1 MRSTGTAGG
10 MLVAVVLAAA
20 AACGSSGASSSPGGQ
35 LPLGSGP
42 LHVDVDTPAL
52 VRPLQVNI
60 WASSCGPCRDELPL
74 LQRVHEVV
82 GDKLAVP
89 GIDFS
94 DAALAAALQL
104 AAQSG
109 VTYPS
114 AADPGAAVRPDLRV
128 IGLPETVFVDAAGR
142 VTAVVRGP
150 LTSYAEAAALVHQ
163 HLGVTLPADAGTTP

>member
-1 MRSTGTAGG
+1 MRLLGREQLAGRS
-10 MLVAVVLAAA
+10 AAA
-20 AACGSSGASSSPGGQ
+20 G
-35 LPLGSGP
+35 LGT

-60 WASSCGPCRDELPL
+60 WASSCGPCRVELSL
-74 LQRVHEVV
+74 LQRVHEVG

-94 DAALAAALQL
+94 DAAPAAALQL